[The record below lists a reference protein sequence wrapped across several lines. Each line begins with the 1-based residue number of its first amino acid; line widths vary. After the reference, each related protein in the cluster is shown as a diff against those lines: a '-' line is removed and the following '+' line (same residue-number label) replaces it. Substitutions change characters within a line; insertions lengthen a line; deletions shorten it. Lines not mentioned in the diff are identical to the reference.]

1 MDRLKQLLGF
11 LKLGYDPDT
20 STVVVTLR
28 LNANFIYGATIAT
41 VVLSLIFRYGGI
53 SVGGVLQL
61 LTDLFSL
68 WPFFS
73 LIVVA
78 LLVLAAVNR
87 RSVPGGDFRSKLS
100 ALFPKGVRGTALLC
114 LVLLGLLVFVMWG
127 ATEETPSEEGTKG
140 PSERR
145 EPPTEWRSPPG
156 EETPRLFREFQEG
169 RR

>member
-1 MDRLKQLLGF
+1 MVNLIQLCRF
-11 LKLGYDPDT
+11 IRVSCEEDT
-20 STVVVTLR
+20 NTVNISVR
-28 LNANFIYGATIAT
+28 LNVNFVRGAAVTA
-41 VVLSLIFRYGGI
+41 VLLTLVFRYGGI
-53 SVGGVLQL
+53 SVGSVVQL
-61 LTDLFSL
+61 LSDLFSL
-68 WPFFS
+68 WPFLS

-78 LLVLAAVNR
+78 FLVLAAVNR
-87 RSVPGGDFRSKLS
+87 RSVPGGDLRSKLF

-127 ATEETPSEEGTKG
+127 AFEETMSEEGTNG